1 MKTIGR
7 LLIHIIANAI
17 GIGVAAYF
25 IDGMSV
31 DPTFEAYL
39 KAAALLTLGNLLIR
53 PILKIVLG
61 PIIIITFGLGIVV
74 VNALVLYGVDYI
86 STDITI
92 SGLYPLVYATLILAV
107 INGVFSYSAKKTH
120 SL

>member
-7 LLIHIIANAI
+7 LLIQVIANAI

-39 KAAALLTLGNLLIR
+39 KAAALLTLGNLIIR

-61 PIIIITFGLGIVV
+61 PLIIITLGLGIIVI
-74 VNALVLYGVDYI
+74 NALILYGVDYI
-86 STDITI
+86 SSDITI

-107 INGVFSYSAKKTH
+107 INGIFSYSAKKTQN
-120 SL
+120 L